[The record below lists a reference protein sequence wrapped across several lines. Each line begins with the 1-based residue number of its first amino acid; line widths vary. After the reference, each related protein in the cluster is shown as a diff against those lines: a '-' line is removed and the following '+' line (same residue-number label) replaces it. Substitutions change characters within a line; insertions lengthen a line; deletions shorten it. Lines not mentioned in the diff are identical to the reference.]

1 MIPYDTMVF
10 YYTLPVAHT
19 YIHSHT
25 STHIE
30 ATVQREQ
37 YPLLAY
43 FLQLLQAI

>member
-1 MIPYDTMVF
+1 MIPWYF
-10 YYTLPVAHT
+10 AIPLPVAHT
-19 YIHSHT
+19 YTHSHT
-25 STHIE
+25 STHTE